1 MQKSLRVDV
10 RIGIRFVLLW
20 FCSLKINIFLF
31 IYITSN
37 IILGGS
43 C

>member
-1 MQKSLRVDV
+1 
-10 RIGIRFVLLW
+10 
-20 FCSLKINIFLF
+20 LKINIFLF